1 MGRGM
6 VKVFMNGKMEQ
17 NMRDHL
23 KMINFMDLV
32 SCNMLM
38 EESIVV
44 NGIMEK
50 WKELVISFG
59 QISRNTKENTK
70 TVKKMD

>member
-1 MGRGM
+1 MGRDM